1 MEKEKR
7 INLVKSVKSEVLD
20 QKIELKVKEFKEL
33 ISMVENL
40 EIELDKSKKE
50 ILRLNNIDIEEDV
63 KKLIADKDIP
73 NLTDYKSDLEGECW
87 YKLYIDLDY
96 NVKEEEKLKKC
107 TIIRFK
113 NEASLYEFIKRELRW
128 VNIKEVNENIEEKKV
143 FNNPNSE
150 VITYK
155 SKEKNKYMLI
165 YKVYYGY

>member
-73 NLTDYKSDLEGECW
+73 NSTDYKSDLEGECW
-87 YKLYIDLDY
+87 YKLYINLDDDIM
-96 NVKEEEKLKKC
+96 EQERLKQCKV
-107 TIIRFK
+107 IRFK
-113 NEASLYEFIKRELRW
+113 NEVSLYNFIKRELRGI
-128 VNIKEVNENIEEKKV
+128 NIKEVNENIEEKKV

-150 VITYK
+150 VIIYE
-155 SKEKNKYMLI
+155 SKEKNKYMII
-165 YKVYYGY
+165 YKLFYR